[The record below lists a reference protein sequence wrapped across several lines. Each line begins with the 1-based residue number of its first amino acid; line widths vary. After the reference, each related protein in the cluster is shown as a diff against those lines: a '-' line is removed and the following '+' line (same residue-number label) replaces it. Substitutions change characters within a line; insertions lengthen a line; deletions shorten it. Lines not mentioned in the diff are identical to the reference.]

1 MNVSQMIIGKAP
13 ALKSLLRNVQIIA
26 PTDVNVLITGETGTG
41 KELIALA
48 IKKNSSRSDNV
59 FIILN
64 CAALS
69 ESLIESELFGYCK
82 GAFKG
87 ADVDKQGIFAAA
99 NGGTL
104 FLDEI
109 NSLPVPIQ
117 AKLSRFIESGEYVPV
132 GSVKTLKADV
142 RIIASTN
149 SNLYEQV
156 SAGTFRRDLYFHLNV
171 VPMELPPLRDR
182 HKDIQILLDY
192 FLGYFANKYA
202 VRTPAL
208 SKDLLEILKRHP
220 WPGNIRELRNLCEY
234 LSIMRIKKTIELT
247 DIPRGHLEINNDNDC
262 IDSFKLP
269 ESGMVWHEFEAD
281 LIKQAL
287 TKANGNC
294 KGTSQLL
301 GLSRDAINYRI
312 KKYGLKPFN
321 TPPFQRRS

>member
-1 MNVSQMIIGKAP
+1 MIIGKAP

-48 IKKNSSRSDNV
+48 IQKNSPRSDNV

-64 CAALS
+64 CAALP
-69 ESLIESELFGYCK
+69 ESIIESELFGYCK
-82 GAFKG
+82 GAFTG
-87 ADVDKQGIFAAA
+87 AGVDKQGIFAAA
-99 NGGTL
+99 DGGTL

-117 AKLSRFIESGEYVPV
+117 AKLLRFIESGEYVPV
-132 GSVKTLKADV
+132 GSVITLKADV
-142 RIIASTN
+142 RIIAATN

-156 SAGTFRRDLYFHLNV
+156 SEGKFRQDLYFRLNV
-171 VPMELPPLRDR
+171 VPLELPPLRDR
-182 HKDIQILLDY
+182 HKDIEILLDY

-202 VRTPAL
+202 VKRPLL
-208 SKDLLEILKRHP
+208 SKELLAILKRHP

-247 DIPRGHLEINNDNDC
+247 NLPRGHLEVNND
-262 IDSFKLP
+262 IDGIYSFKLP
-269 ESGMVWHEFEAD
+269 DSGLVWHELEAD

-287 TKANGNC
+287 TKTNGNC
-294 KGTSQLL
+294 KEASQLL
-301 GLSRDAINYRI
+301 GLSRDALNYRI
-312 KKYGLKPFN
+312 KKYGLKAV
-321 TPPFQRRS
+321 